1 MLNIRENK
9 QQKRAKFLPLGIA
22 AGCFISLS
30 LRADIDFNRDI
41 RPILS
46 ENCYQCH
53 GPDEETREGGTRES
67 GGLRLDT
74 RDGAIQ
80 DLGGYAAIVP
90 QNPDESEIL
99 YLISTDSDDDR
110 MPPKKHG
117 DPLGSGEIALLR
129 QWIEEGAD
137 YDLHWSYQKPEKPA
151 IPEMDDPRFIFLN
164 PIDNFV
170 AEKLASKNLG
180 QSPPADRY
188 ALARRAALDLTGLP
202 PKKAWVDAFIQ
213 DTDPDAFERYIEA
226 LLNSPAYGEHW
237 ARMWLDLARYADSAG
252 YADDP
257 LREMWGFRDYVI
269 RSFNENK
276 PFDQFTIEQIAG
288 DLLPD
293 PTIQQLV
300 ATAFHRNTKTN
311 SEGGTVDEEFRNEAV
326 VDRVNTTMA
335 VWMGTTIDCAQCH
348 THKYDPITQEEYFQ
362 MFALFNNSADEDRKD
377 EEPLISLYSDSQIEE
392 RNRLENEIAR
402 AEKTLL
408 AKLDSPGHALR
419 RRQWET
425 DLLSGSSW
433 TALEPSLDEMS
444 ARSGAAVKI
453 GSDAIITI
461 GDNSAPQDNY
471 TIETTLPKNLGAIA
485 GIRLEV
491 FPFSA
496 ENSNENE
503 PWVLNE
509 LDVRLLRDPQGE
521 GNEGAQA
528 KKPPKVQLGR
538 ASATFEQH
546 WYEAADAIDGVTG
559 DRFSGWATA
568 GNIDRPNTAAF
579 QVANRGVLKGGDKVR
594 FTLYHNFP
602 NKKIRRF
609 RLSITDAET
618 PFPAIP
624 QEALPI
630 LAKTVNDRSNEEED
644 IALGFFAL
652 HDPESRAEIDQIEDW
667 KGQLQKMKPLTTV
680 PILQTVQRGNQRET
694 RVQFRGNYLDKGPVV
709 DLGVP
714 KIFHDFP
721 QTENP
726 SRLHLAEWLVDED
739 NPLTARVV
747 VNRYWEA
754 LFGKGIVATSEE
766 FGSQG
771 ELPSH
776 PELLDWLAVE
786 LMENDWDLK
795 HLIRTILS
803 SATYQQSSKLT
814 SDLLE
819 KDPDNRFLT
828 RGPRFR
834 ITAEMI
840 RDQALAAS
848 GLLSSKMYGPS
859 VKPPQPELG
868 LKAAFGG
875 ETDWNPSDGEDRF
888 RRGVYTS
895 WRRSNPY
902 PSMATFDAP
911 NREFCSIRR
920 DRTNTPLQALV
931 TLNDP
936 VYVEASQALGRLMA
950 QHPGDTG
957 SKVAMGFQRCLT
969 RLPSERETKTL
980 VELYSEMREHYQR
993 DSKAAVAMASNP
1005 IGDLPE
1011 GADAAEYAAWAV
1023 VGNALLNLDEM
1034 FLKL

>member
-1 MLNIRENK
+1 MLYNRKYK
-9 QQKRAKFLPLGIA
+9 QQYRAKLLYLRIA
-22 AGCFISLS
+22 TACCISLG
-30 LRADIDFNRDI
+30 LRAEIDFNREI

-90 QNPDESEIL
+90 HNPDVSEIL
-99 YLISTDSDDDR
+99 YLITTDSDDDR

-117 DPLGSGEIALLR
+117 DPLRPGEIALLR
-129 QWIEEGAD
+129 KWIEEGAD
-137 YDLHWSYQKPEKPA
+137 YDLHWSYQKPEKPTIPKIEDPGYVLNNA
-151 IPEMDDPRFIFLN
+151 IDHFIA
-164 PIDNFV
+164 D
-170 AEKLASKNLG
+170 KLVTKSLR
-180 QSPPADRY
+180 QSPPAGRY

-202 PKKAWVDAFIQ
+202 PEKAWVDAFVE
-213 DTDPDAFERYIEA
+213 DTDPHAFERYVEV
-226 LLNSPAYGEHW
+226 LLNGPAYGEHW

-293 PTIQQLV
+293 PSIEQLV

-311 SEGGTVDEEFRNEAV
+311 SEGGTVDEEFRNEAI

-362 MFALFNNSADEDRKD
+362 MFALFNNTADEDRKD
-377 EEPLISLYSDSQIEE
+377 EEPLIGLYSDSQIEE
-392 RNRLENEIAR
+392 RTRLENNIAR

-408 AKLDSPGHALR
+408 AKLDSPQQEPR
-419 RRQWET
+419 RRQWEAE
-425 DLLSGSSW
+425 LLSESSW
-433 TALEPSLDEMS
+433 TTLEPLVDGMS
-444 ARSGAAVKI
+444 ARSGAVVKV
-453 GSDAIITI
+453 GLDAIITI

-471 TIETTLPKNLGAIA
+471 TVEATLPKNLGAIA

-491 FPFSA
+491 FPFSGK
-496 ENSNENE
+496 NSNKNE

-509 LDVRLLRDPQGE
+509 LDVRLLNKSQGE
-521 GNEGAQA
+521 DGEGAQA

-538 ASATFEQH
+538 ASATFEQQ
-546 WYEAADAIDGVTG
+546 WYEAADAIDDVTG

-568 GNIDRPNTAAF
+568 GNIDRPNAVVF
-579 QVANRGVLKGGDKVR
+579 QVANRGELKGGDKVR

-609 RLSITDAET
+609 RLSVTDLKA
-618 PFPAIP
+618 PFPAVP
-624 QEALPI
+624 QEMLPI
-630 LAKTVNDRSNEEED
+630 FAKTENDRSTEEEA
-644 IALGFFAL
+644 IALSFFAQ
-652 HDPESRAEIDQIEDW
+652 HDPDSRNEIDQIEEW
-667 KGQLQKMKPLTTV
+667 KLELQKMKPLTTV
-680 PILQTVQRGNQRET
+680 PILQAVPSGNQRET
-694 RVQFRGNYLDKGPVV
+694 RMQYRGNYLDKGPVV
-709 DLGVP
+709 DPGVP
-714 KIFHDFP
+714 AIFHDFP
-721 QTENP
+721 ASENP
-726 SRLHLAEWLVDED
+726 SRLSLAEWLVDEG

-754 LFGKGIVATSEE
+754 LFGRGIVATSEE

-795 HLIRTILS
+795 YLIRTMVS

-814 SDLLE
+814 SELLE
-819 KDPDNRFLT
+819 KDPDNRFLA

-834 ITAEMI
+834 ITAEMV

-848 GLLSSKMYGPS
+848 GLLSNKMYGPS

-875 ETDWNPSDGEDRF
+875 ETDWKPSNGEDRF

-911 NREFCSIRR
+911 NREFCSISR

-950 QHPGDTG
+950 EHTGDAV
-957 SKVAMGFQRCLT
+957 SKVAMGFQRCLA
-969 RLPSERETKTL
+969 RPPSEQETKTL
-980 VELYSEMREHYQR
+980 IQLYLEMRERYQR
-993 DSKAAVAMASNP
+993 DSKAAIAMASIP

-1011 GADAAEYAAWAV
+1011 GIDAAEYAAWAV